1 MNSINIGRWHM
12 TIYLASDH
20 AGFELKEKIKKY
32 LIDNQY
38 TIDDKG
44 THSTESSSWVEYG
57 AAAAREVSK
66 DPENSKGIIICG
78 SGLGMSIV
86 SNKFKNVRAAVCN
99 DLYTAEMSRKHN
111 DANVLNM
118 GARVVAPE
126 LAIRIVDKW
135 LNTDFEGNR
144 HQLRIDQLSNIE
156 GTNFK

>member
-1 MNSINIGRWHM
+1 M

-38 TIDDKG
+38 IIDDKG

-66 DPENSKGIIICG
+66 DPDNSRAIIICG

>member
-1 MNSINIGRWHM
+1 M

-38 TIDDKG
+38 IIDDKG